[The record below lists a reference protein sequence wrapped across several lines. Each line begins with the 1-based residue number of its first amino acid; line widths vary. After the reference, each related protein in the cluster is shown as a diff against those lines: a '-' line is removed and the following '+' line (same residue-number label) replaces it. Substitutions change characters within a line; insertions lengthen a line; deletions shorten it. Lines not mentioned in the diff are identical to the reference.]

1 MWKVYILECSDK
13 SLYTWITTDL
23 TRRLRE
29 HNWEIVWGAKYTR
42 VRQPVELVYSEEL
55 ENRSEASKRECEIK
69 KLSRVQKLKLI
80 NTK

>member
-1 MWKVYILECSDK
+1 
-13 SLYTWITTDL
+13 
-23 TRRLRE
+23 
-29 HNWEIVWGAKYTR
+29 